1 MEITLKNE
9 EAQFNAL
16 KKQATDIADQCKLLA
31 VTDEISLAIA
41 TQNLSKAN
49 AVVKQIEAVHKIT
62 KAPHWDNCKKI
73 DALKNALCEPIEQ
86 AVNLGKKNILAYNA
100 EKQRLANLEIKRI
113 NDIKN
118 GITDYSNDAI
128 AEMDACTTIEQ
139 LREVRNRLI
148 VNHPTE
154 KWAEFLPNFMAA
166 REILNEYAKSRKT
179 AILTPLQ
186 ADEEETINIADSIQE
201 SNNQIGSEAI
211 AETVVTKLAGSRLTW
226 AWEVDNIANIPLE
239 WLQPDEAI
247 IKAYMKDNKT
257 SLADGQVINGIK
269 FFQQESLTI
278 R

>member
-49 AVVKQIEAVHKIT
+49 AAVRQIEAIHKRA

-86 AVNLGKKNILAYNA
+86 AVNSGKKNILAYNT

-118 GITDYSNDAI
+118 AITDYSNDAI

-139 LREVRNRLI
+139 LREVRDRLI

-166 REILNEYAKSRKT
+166 RETLNEYAKSRKT

-186 ADEEETINIADSIQE
+186 VDEEETINIAEAIQE

-211 AETVVTKLAGSRLTW
+211 AETVVNKLAGSRLTW
-226 AWEVDNIANIPLE
+226 SWEVNEICDVPLE
-239 WLQPDEAI
+239 WLKVNEEEV
-247 IKAYMKDNKT
+247 KAYMKLHKL
-257 SLADGQVINGIK
+257 SLTDGQIINGIK
-269 FFQQESLTI
+269 FFQQESLII